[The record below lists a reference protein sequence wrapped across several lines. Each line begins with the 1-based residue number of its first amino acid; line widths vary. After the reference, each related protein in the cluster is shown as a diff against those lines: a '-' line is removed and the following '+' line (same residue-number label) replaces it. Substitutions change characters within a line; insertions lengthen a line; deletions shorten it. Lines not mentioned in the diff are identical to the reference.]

1 MVAIVA
7 GNGLGL
13 LNTSLNIL
21 GEAGVLGQSVL
32 GQGSSRAFVN
42 AVNGNLVL
50 LVQDEQLAGRGLD
63 LYALRTYNSL
73 GTQNDGD
80 GDGWRWSYE
89 STVRFQGP
97 GTPAQPQAG
106 STVIHTA
113 GDGHET
119 TYAWNGVR
127 AMYIGTEGSGAHDE
141 LRYDSGPAEWVWT
154 DGSTRV
160 VERYSNSTSSSMTG
174 RLV

>member
-42 AVNGNLVL
+42 VVSGNLVL
-50 LVQDEQLAGRGLD
+50 LMHDEQLAGHGLD

-73 GTQNDGD
+73 GTLNDGD

-89 STVRFQGP
+89 QTVRFQGP
-97 GTPAQPQAG
+97 GTPAQPPVGA
-106 STVIHTA
+106 TVIRTA

-119 TYAWNGVR
+119 TYTWDAAQAV
-127 AMYIGTEGSGAHDE
+127 YIGTEGSGAH
-141 LRYDSGPAEWVWT
+141 
-154 DGSTRV
+154 
-160 VERYSNSTSSSMTG
+160 
-174 RLV
+174 